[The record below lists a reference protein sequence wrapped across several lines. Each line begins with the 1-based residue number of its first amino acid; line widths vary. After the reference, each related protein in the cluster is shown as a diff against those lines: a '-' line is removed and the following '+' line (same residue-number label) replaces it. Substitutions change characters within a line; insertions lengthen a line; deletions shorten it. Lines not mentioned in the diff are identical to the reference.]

1 MNATTSNLHPLP
13 ARPSP
18 QSTWAPDVAGAD
30 PAFAAELE
38 ATMLRLATGDRF
50 ERLGAIAHEHF
61 LAGPRRQRGEL
72 VRELA
77 QVLSVP
83 LDRSIPW
90 AAACELIHAASLIHD
105 DLEDRSRWRQGSYSV
120 WVRHGEAQAINAGD
134 LLLMLPFLALESLP
148 TDPATAWSLSRA
160 IARRA
165 VETVRGQSLELCLI
179 ASGRRTLE
187 AYEEAVRGKSRVRW
201 VLPVQGLAI
210 LAGLSEAQAEACAEP
225 FAALGLACQLADEVR
240 DLYGQGR
247 ERRGDRL
254 REGKVSALLV
264 EHLTR
269 VPKDLEWLGPLL
281 GKSASETTPEE
292 IDRAALAF
300 RGSGALAA
308 VQARLQQLLAA
319 LPADQGL
326 AAHPGLMA
334 VAQARLTRVVVAVA
348 DLS

>member
-1 MNATTSNLHPLP
+1 MAALTSNLHSLP
-13 ARPSP
+13 ARRSQPS
-18 QSTWAPDVAGAD
+18 SSAPDATDLD
-30 PAFAAELE
+30 PTFAAELE
-38 ATMLRLATGDRF
+38 ATMLRLATGERF

-77 QVLSVP
+77 QLLAVP

-134 LLLMLPFLALESLP
+134 LLLMLPFLALETLP
-148 TDPATAWSLSRA
+148 TDAATAWSLSRT

-201 VLPVQGLAI
+201 VLPVQGMAT
-210 LAGLSEAQAEACAEP
+210 LAGFSEAQAEACAEP
-225 FAALGLACQLADEVR
+225 FAALGLASQLAAEVR
-240 DLYGQGR
+240 DLYGEVR
-247 ERRGDRL
+247 ARRGASVWRI
-254 REGKVSALLV
+254 RTSPAARRSTGSSSNKARSPPAG
-264 EHLTR
+264 TR
-269 VPKDLEWLGPLL
+269 G
-281 GKSASETTPEE
+281 AS
-292 IDRAALAF
+292 
-300 RGSGALAA
+300 
-308 VQARLQQLLAA
+308 
-319 LPADQGL
+319 
-326 AAHPGLMA
+326 
-334 VAQARLTRVVVAVA
+334 
-348 DLS
+348 

>member
-1 MNATTSNLHPLP
+1 MAATTSNLHPLP
-13 ARPSP
+13 VRSGPTA
-18 QSTWAPDVAGAD
+18 TWTPDATDHD

-50 ERLGAIAHEHF
+50 ERLGAIAHEHL

-77 QVLSVP
+77 QVLGVA

-201 VLPVQGLAI
+201 VLPVHGLAI
-210 LAGLSEAQAEACAEP
+210 LAGWSEAQAEACAEP
-225 FAALGLACQLADEVR
+225 FAALGLAGQLADELR

-269 VPKDLEWLGPLL
+269 APKDLEWLGPLL
-281 GKSASETTPEE
+281 GKSASDTSPDDIE
-292 IDRAALAF
+292 RAASAF
-300 RGSGALAA
+300 RSSGSVAA
-308 VQARLQQLLAA
+308 VQARLRELLKGLAEA
-319 LPADQGL
+319 EAL
-326 AAHPGLMA
+326 AAHPNLLA
-334 VAQARLTRVVVAVA
+334 VAQARLTRTIVAVA
-348 DLS
+348 DLT